1 MVRIAAAGDVHAS
14 RETEERVESAFAGLD
29 AGTNLV
35 LLAGDLTL
43 TGDPGE
49 AEVLATAARSAPA
62 PVFAVLGNHDYHAG
76 RADEVAAVLEESGIR
91 VLERSSCACRI
102 DGLTVGI
109 VGAKGFVGG
118 FPGCAL
124 PDFGEPLL
132 REVYAETTK
141 DVTALGEGLLR
152 IAHCDVRVVLL
163 HYAPIQETLAG
174 EPEGIHIVL
183 GNDRIARPIAE
194 HGADLVLHGHAHAG
208 SFEGRIGEIPVYN
221 VALHVIGRDFWL
233 FDVEGAPRSQTTAVD
248 EGYPR

>member
-1 MVRIAAAGDVHAS
+1 VGDVHAS
-14 RETEERVESAFAGLD
+14 RETKERVDSAFAGLD
-29 AGTNLV
+29 GRADVV

-43 TGDPGE
+43 TGDPE
-49 AEVLATAARSAPA
+49 KAKVLAAATRGSSAPM
-62 PVFAVLGNHDYHAG
+62 FAVLGNHDYHSG
-76 RADEVAAVLEESGIR
+76 RADEVVAVLEESGIR
-91 VLERSSCACRI
+91 VLERSSCTCRV

-132 REVYAETTK
+132 REVYAETTR
-141 DVTALGEGLLR
+141 DVVGLGDGLLR
-152 IAHCDVRVVLL
+152 IAHCDIRVVLL

-174 EPEGIHIVL
+174 EPEGIRIVL

-194 HGADLVLHGHAHAG
+194 HGTDLVLHGHAHAG
-208 SFEGRIGEIPVYN
+208 SFEGRIGDIPVYN

-233 FDVEGAPRSQTTAVD
+233 FDVDGAPRPQTTAVD
-248 EGYPR
+248 ESYPR

>member
-1 MVRIAAAGDVHAS
+1 MVRIAAVGDVHAS
-14 RETEERVESAFAGLD
+14 RETEERVGAAFAGIEGRAD
-29 AGTNLV
+29 MV

-43 TGDPGE
+43 TGDPDE
-49 AEVLATAARSAPA
+49 AEVLVAAARGSSAPM
-62 PVFAVLGNHDYHAG
+62 FAVLGNHDYHSE
-76 RADEVAAVLEESGIR
+76 RADEIASVLEESGIR
-91 VLERSSCACRI
+91 VLERGSCTCQI
-102 DGLTVGI
+102 EGVTVGI

-118 FPGCAL
+118 FPGCVL

-141 DVTALGEGLLR
+141 DVAALGDGLVR

-208 SFEGRIGEIPVYN
+208 SFEGRIGDIPVYN

-233 FDVEGAPRSQTTAVD
+233 FDVEGAPRPQATAVD

>member
-1 MVRIAAAGDVHAS
+1 VGDVHAS
-14 RETEERVESAFAGLD
+14 RETEERVESAFAGIGSRAD
-29 AGTNLV
+29 LV

-43 TGDPGE
+43 TGELEE
-49 AEVLATAARSAPA
+49 ALVLAEAARASSA

-76 RADEVAAVLEESGIR
+76 KAAEVTAALEDAGIR
-91 VLERSSCACRI
+91 VLERSSCTCEI
-102 DGLTVGI
+102 GGVTVGI

-132 REVYAETTK
+132 REVYAETTR
-141 DVTALGEGLLR
+141 DVAALGDGLLR
-152 IAHCDVRVVLL
+152 IVHTDVRVVLL
-163 HYAPIQETLAG
+163 HYAPTRETLAG
-174 EPEGIHIVL
+174 EPEGIHLVL

-194 HGADLVLHGHAHAG
+194 HGADLVVHGHAHAG
-208 SFEGRIGEIPVYN
+208 SFEGRIGDIPVYN

-233 FDVEGAPRSQTTAVD
+233 FDVEAAPRPQATAVD

>member
-1 MVRIAAAGDVHAS
+1 VRIAGVGDVHAS
-14 RETEERVESAFAGLD
+14 RETEERIHSAFAELDSRVGLI
-29 AGTNLV
+29 
-35 LLAGDLTL
+35 LLAGYLTL
-43 TGDPGE
+43 TGEPEE
-49 AEVLATAARSAPA
+49 AEVLAEAARGSSA
-62 PVFAVLGNHDYHAG
+62 PVFAVLGNHDYHANRVADL
-76 RADEVAAVLEESGIR
+76 RALLEEAGIR
-91 VLERSSCACRI
+91 VLERSSCTIEI
-102 DGLTVGI
+102 DGASVGI

-118 FPGCAL
+118 FPGSSL

-141 DVTALGEGLLR
+141 DVAALGDGLLR
-152 IAHCDVRVVLL
+152 IAHCHVRIVLL
-163 HYAPIQETLAG
+163 HYAPIADTLVG

-233 FDVEGAPRSQTTAVD
+233 FDVERSPRPQATAV
-248 EGYPR
+248 EG

>member
-1 MVRIAAAGDVHAS
+1 MVRIAAVGDVHAS
-14 RETEERVESAFAGLD
+14 RETRERVDSAFAGIEGR
-29 AGTNLV
+29 AEMI

-43 TGDPGE
+43 TGDPDE
-49 AEVLATAARSAPA
+49 AEVLAAAARGSSAPM
-62 PVFAVLGNHDYHAG
+62 FAVLGNHDYHSG
-76 RADEVAAVLEESGIR
+76 RADEVVGVLEESGIR
-91 VLERSSCACRI
+91 VLERGSCTCEV
-102 DGLTVGI
+102 GGVTVGI

-141 DVTALGEGLLR
+141 DVVALGEGLLR

-163 HYAPIQETLAG
+163 HYAPVQETLAG

-194 HGADLVLHGHAHAG
+194 HGADLVVHGHAHAG

-233 FDVEGAPRSQTTAVD
+233 FDVEGAPRPQATAVD